1 MKKTIL
7 IIFLLPF
14 VFCAYAQKY
23 NLKGIKYAQE
33 MFRKDALSGDKE
45 LTSFYNYISK
55 NSKFIDAEVL
65 EVIHDND
72 TVNCCLV
79 KVYKNNSSKYSLA
92 ILETKNEV
100 MFEGREF
107 EREVCFLAGTY
118 TYESKGKEKKTIP
131 VYYSLDRLNYS
142 IQYKK

>member
-79 KVYKNNSSKYSLA
+79 KVYKNNSSN
-92 ILETKNEV
+92 ILLPYWKQKTK
-100 MFEGREF
+100 
-107 EREVCFLAGTY
+107 
-118 TYESKGKEKKTIP
+118 
-131 VYYSLDRLNYS
+131 
-142 IQYKK
+142 